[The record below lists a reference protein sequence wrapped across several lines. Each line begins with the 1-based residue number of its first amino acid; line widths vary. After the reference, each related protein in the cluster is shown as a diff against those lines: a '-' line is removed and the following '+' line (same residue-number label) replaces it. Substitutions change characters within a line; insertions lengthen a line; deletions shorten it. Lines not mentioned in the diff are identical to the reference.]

1 MGFADSQYVLA
12 VLVVT
17 SLVTFAL
24 RLLPFVALKNLSS
37 HPVVCEVSKVMPL
50 GVMVILV
57 AYTVKDVSFTQVGQ
71 WLPAAGGIV
80 ATIVVHLLIKKTAVS
95 LVFGVFCFAAL
106 GFALS

>member
-1 MGFADSQYVLA
+1 MGFSDSQYVLA

-57 AYTVKDVSFTQVGQ
+57 AYTIKDVSLMQVSQ
-71 WLPAAGGIV
+71 WLPAAGGV
-80 ATIVVHLLIKKTAVS
+80 AATIVAHLLIKKTVVS
-95 LVFGVFCFAAL
+95 LVCGVFCFAVL
-106 GFALS
+106 GFVV